1 MPHQKSFFQSIM
13 DALKRLVDSLCSL
26 FLTGL
31 FGILP
36 ITLTIAV
43 FTLTLR
49 VLQNWLEPLKR
60 LNIPFLNT
68 IPYSEVLLAIAIIFI
83 VGIVYNTF
91 IIRPLI
97 HAIEN
102 LFFKIPLIR
111 PVYSGIKKLVDAF
124 SFQDKASF
132 SKVVMVEFP
141 RPGVYSVGFLANELD
156 AKISPDKSKKF
167 YSIFIPTTPNPT
179 SGFLVLLPEEQISV
193 VDITRQEAMAMIISG
208 GIIQPETDKEK

>member
-1 MPHQKSFFQSIM
+1 MPHKKTIFQSIM
-13 DALKRLVDSLCSL
+13 DALRKLVDALTSL

-36 ITLTIAV
+36 ITLTIAI

-60 LNIPFLNT
+60 FGLPFIGM
-68 IPYSEVLLAIAIIFI
+68 IPYSEVLLAITIIFI
-83 VGIVYNTF
+83 AGIVYNTF

-111 PVYSGIKKLVDAF
+111 PVYSGIKKLVEAF

-132 SKVVMVEFP
+132 SKVVMIEFP
-141 RPGVYSVGFLANELD
+141 RPGIYSIGFLANELD
-156 AKISPDKSKKF
+156 AKISPDNSKKYF
-167 YSIFIPTTPNPT
+167 SIFIPTTPNPT
-179 SGFLVLLPEEQISV
+179 SGYLVLLPEDQISV
-193 VDITRQEAMAMIISG
+193 IDITRQEAMAMIISG
-208 GIIQPETDKEK
+208 GIIQPNTDK

>member
-1 MPHQKSFFQSIM
+1 MSHYKSTMQYILNSF
-13 DALKRLVDSLCSL
+13 KRIIDTLCSL

-49 VLQNWLEPLKR
+49 VLQSWLEPLKR
-60 LNIPFLNT
+60 FGLPFIGT
-68 IPYSEVLLAIAIIFI
+68 VPYSELFLAIAIIFI
-83 VGIVYNTF
+83 AGTLYNMF
-91 IIRPLI
+91 ILRPLI

-124 SFQDKASF
+124 SFQDKVSF

-141 RPGVYSVGFLANELD
+141 RTGIYSIGFLANELD
-156 AKISPDKSKKF
+156 EKISPDTSKKY

-179 SGFLVLLPEEQISV
+179 SGFLVLLPEDQITIIN
-193 VDITRQEAMAMIISG
+193 ITRQEAMAMIISG
-208 GIIQPETDKEK
+208 GIIQPDTEK

>member
-1 MPHQKSFFQSIM
+1 MPHKKSFFQSIT
-13 DALKRLVDSLCSL
+13 DAFKKLIDGLTSL

-36 ITLTIAV
+36 ITLTIAI

-49 VLQNWLEPLKR
+49 VLQSWLEPLKR
-60 LNIPFLNT
+60 FGLPFIGM
-68 IPYSEVLLAIAIIFI
+68 IPYSELLLAIVIIFI
-83 VGIVYNTF
+83 AGIVYNTF

-111 PVYSGIKKLVDAF
+111 PVYSGIKKLVEAF

-132 SKVVMVEFP
+132 SKVVMIEFP
-141 RPGVYSVGFLANELD
+141 RPGIYSIGFLANELD
-156 AKISPDKSKKF
+156 ENISPDKSKKYF
-167 YSIFIPTTPNPT
+167 SIFIPTTPNPT
-179 SGFLVLLPEEQISV
+179 SGYLVLLPEEQISV
-193 VDITRQEAMAMIISG
+193 IDITRQEAMAMIISG
-208 GIIQPETDKEK
+208 GIIQPNTDK

>member
-1 MPHQKSFFQSIM
+1 MQYILNSF
-13 DALKRLVDSLCSL
+13 KRIIDTLCSL

-49 VLQNWLEPLKR
+49 VLQSWLEPLKR
-60 LNIPFLNT
+60 FGLPFIGT
-68 IPYSEVLLAIAIIFI
+68 VPYSELFLAIAIIFI
-83 VGIVYNTF
+83 AGTLYNMF
-91 IIRPLI
+91 ILRPLI

-124 SFQDKASF
+124 SFQDKVSF

-141 RPGVYSVGFLANELD
+141 RTGIYSIGFLANELD
-156 AKISPDKSKKF
+156 EKISPDTSKKY

-179 SGFLVLLPEEQISV
+179 SGFLVLLPEDQITIIN
-193 VDITRQEAMAMIISG
+193 ITRQEAMAMIISG
-208 GIIQPETDKEK
+208 GIIQPDTEK